1 MTVAATWRKPDI
13 PPASD
18 FDLLAQVNFYR
29 QNSVADPFV
38 ARASAGSTAARI
50 K

>member
-29 QNSVADPFV
+29 QNCVDGPFV
-38 ARASAGSTAARI
+38 AGVSAGSAEARI